1 MKATPQCKH
10 LSTKRQTLFSG
21 HNTQHSLF
29 LVVVIFFHLVI
40 CDLDSAWFCFRN
52 ISQGRQRH
60 FPGQM
65 QIHTLFLWLL
75 KMGPR
80 NDQLHTFHLFYLSAR
95 STFYLFTTDC
105 GFSNTVKILQLNLS
119 SWRNNLLESFIK
131 WLISPS
137 CSSALQPTYYPLFM
151 SHFFHNHDPARKYLL
166 HVLPMTLPSKASS
179 FSL

>member
-10 LSTKRQTLFSG
+10 LSTKRQALFSG

-29 LVVVIFFHLVI
+29 LLVVIFFHLVI
-40 CDLDSAWFCFRN
+40 CDLDSAICFRN
-52 ISQGRQRH
+52 ISQGRQWH

-65 QIHTLFLWLL
+65 QIHTL
-75 KMGPR
+75 GPILGSQRNR
-80 NDQLHTFHLFYLSAR
+80 NDQSCAFHLFYLSAR
-95 STFYLFTTDC
+95 STFYLFTTNC

-166 HVLPMTLPSKASS
+166 HVLQMTLPSKASS

>member
-119 SWRNNLLESFIK
+119 SWTNNLLESFIK